1 MAAVTAATSAA
12 GTATMNPYDA
22 DLAGWLGGP
31 DGRRE
36 TGETAAGTATMNP
49 YDADFAGWL
58 GGPDGRRET
67 GETAAEV
74 IVTGVPTGR

>member
-36 TGETAAGTATMNP
+36 T
-49 YDADFAGWL
+49 D
-58 GGPDGRRET
+58 
-67 GETAAEV
+67 ETAAEV
-74 IVTGVPTGR
+74 IVIGVPTGR